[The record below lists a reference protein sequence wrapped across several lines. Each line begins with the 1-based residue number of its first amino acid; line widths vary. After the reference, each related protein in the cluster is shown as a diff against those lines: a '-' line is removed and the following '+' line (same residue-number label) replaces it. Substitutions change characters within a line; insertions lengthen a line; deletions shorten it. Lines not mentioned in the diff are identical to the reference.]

1 MCFVRSKRG
10 ILVMVEINYFVD
22 IIFPIAAF
30 LGVAW
35 CLPTFLAR
43 FVPMSVMGLIING
56 IVSTGV
62 LVVLSASYMWWL
74 GGIGAGEG
82 FMLLALWHSMRIAL
96 IWAPVVVLALIVQPQ
111 RWRPD
116 L

>member
-1 MCFVRSKRG
+1 VTQRNKG
-10 ILVMVEINYFVD
+10 ADMVEINYFVD
-22 IIFPIAAF
+22 IIIPIAAF
-30 LGVAW
+30 LAMAW

-43 FVPMSVMGLIING
+43 FVPMSVTGLIMNG
-56 IVSTGV
+56 IFSI
-62 LVVLSASYMWWL
+62 VVLTALGASYMWWL

-82 FMLLALWHSMRIAL
+82 FMFLALWHSMRIAL

-111 RWRPD
+111 RWKPD